1 MKYVIC
7 LIILL
12 TAPKLFADPTVP
24 SIKFKT
30 MLTSSNLAQL
40 AEARG
45 EAALK
50 ILKEELKSLTEAA
63 PAKIVQQSKRLRVKA
78 DALSNNTMVLK
89 VLMQKLLLKNQREKK

>member
-12 TAPKLFADPTVP
+12 TAPKLFADPIAP

-30 MLTSSNLAQL
+30 LLTSSNLAHL

-45 EAALK
+45 EAALRL
-50 ILKEELKSLTEAA
+50 LKKELKKLAETTPPKLIE
-63 PAKIVQQSKRLRVKA
+63 QSKRLSVKV
-78 DALSNNTMVLK
+78 DALSTSTKVLK
-89 VLMQKLLLKNQREKK
+89 VLTQRLLDQRKPK